1 MNGGSEGNKQLMRYA
16 GLAMQF
22 LIAIGIGVF
31 VGLKLDGWMNI
42 SFPLLVWLLPL
53 IIICGMMVKIF
64 KDTGTKNR

>member
-1 MNGGSEGNKQLMRYA
+1 MNGGNEGNKQLMRYA

-31 VGLKLDGWMNI
+31 VGLKLDQWLSI

-53 IIICGMMVKIF
+53 IIICGMMIKIF
-64 KDTGTKNR
+64 KDTGTKK

>member
-1 MNGGSEGNKQLMRYA
+1 MNEGNEGNKQLMRYA

-31 VGLKLDGWMNI
+31 AGLKLDQWLSI
-42 SFPLLVWLLPL
+42 SFPMLVWLFPL

-64 KDTGTKNR
+64 KDTGTKK